1 MNVKSRQLRSVITME
16 FNTSEHN
23 NMIYVSAS
31 DDIDTIKSKF
41 ESYNLISPSFY
52 SAPCYTH
59 EPVSFDITG
68 LVGLKEKIETL
79 LDNVNTVLLKLQEC
93 ARQEGLVDET
103 GSPLD
108 EFIETFVVH

>member
-1 MNVKSRQLRSVITME
+1 ME
-16 FNTSEHN
+16 FNISEHN
-23 NMIYVSAS
+23 NMVC
-31 DDIDTIKSKF
+31 DGIDTSQSKPYYVIP
-41 ESYNLISPSFY
+41 SSFY
-52 SAPCYTH
+52 SEPFYTH
-59 EPVSFDITG
+59 EPISLDITG

>member
-1 MNVKSRQLRSVITME
+1 ME
-16 FNTSEHN
+16 FNTIDNGHN

-31 DDIDTIKSKF
+31 DDIDTIKSKLRT
-41 ESYNLISPSFY
+41 YNLISPSFY
-52 SAPCYTH
+52 SEPYYTH
-59 EPVSFDITG
+59 EPVSIDITG

-93 ARQEGLVDET
+93 AKQEGLVDET
-103 GSPLD
+103 GNPLD